1 MFCISDSG
9 IAVLYGW
16 WRGEIKHTDVFSC
29 SELFYEGFDKIHF
42 SWHGEDMLTSLVVNA
57 LAFYVVAYLVPGVTI
72 AGWEALLVVAV
83 VWGVLAILLKP
94 ILILLTLPINI
105 LTLGLF
111 TFVINALLIMLMS
124 RLVVGFKV
132 EGFTTALLAAIVL
145 ALVNLIL
152 NRWK

>member
-1 MFCISDSG
+1 
-9 IAVLYGW
+9 
-16 WRGEIKHTDVFSC
+16 
-29 SELFYEGFDKIHF
+29 
-42 SWHGEDMLTSLVVNA
+42 MLMTLVINA

-83 VWGVLAILLKP
+83 VWGVLAVLLKP

-124 RLVVGFKV
+124 RIVAGFKV
-132 EGFTTALLAAIVL
+132 EGFATALLAAVVL
-145 ALVNLIL
+145 ALVNLVL